1 MATPKKN
8 QITHKRR
15 VGGPTQRR
23 KKSSHTAQITS
34 TNPLLVVEWADK
46 RIVVGAGMAL
56 VLLGVVV
63 AFGGAATI
71 QPLAAVFAVAKSG
84 ATIRTLTSVIAGFF
98 KR

>member
-1 MATPKKN
+1 MAKRKRN

-23 KKSSHTAQITS
+23 KTSSDAARITS
-34 TNPLLVVEWADK
+34 TNPLLLVEWADR

-56 VLLGVVV
+56 VLLAVVV

-71 QPLAAVFAVAKSG
+71 QPLAAFFAVAKSG
-84 ATIRTLTSVIAGFF
+84 ATVRSLTNVLAGFL

>member
-15 VGGPTQRR
+15 VGGRPAP
-23 KKSSHTAQITS
+23 KEKFPHGPD
-34 TNPLLVVEWADK
+34 NKHEPLLVVEWADK

-71 QPLAAVFAVAKSG
+71 QPLAAVLLWQSPAL
-84 ATIRTLTSVIAGFF
+84 RSVL
-98 KR
+98 